1 MNIALVKSTGKDLDE
16 FENTCIVG
24 LRDVSGSV
32 NQKGNVSFCGT
43 FCVEIKLKSDCDTDS
58 F

>member
-1 MNIALVKSTGKDLDE
+1 MNIALVKSAGKDLDE

-32 NQKGNVSFCGT
+32 NQKGNVSFGGT
-43 FCVEIKLKSDCDTDS
+43 FCVEIKLKSDCVK
-58 F
+58 